1 MSNLLKFYQ
10 INSFT
15 TKPLTGNPAGVILCQ
30 ETWPENIQKIASEI
44 NQNET
49 AFILPI
55 KNSNSNFEENA
66 FKVDKKFKL
75 RWLTPTCEVPL
86 CGHAT
91 LAAASVLFEV
101 CKNEN
106 QVLEFE
112 TLSGILK
119 AERDDKNNNTG
130 IILDFPADVPVALE
144 DLDSINHIIPYVINP
159 IIPACGDFDCID
171 DVNQIKLG
179 RKTRKLIVELNSSS
193 KNLSKLL
200 DMAVPDPK
208 VLTNLHDGSL
218 FKGICFTMKNP
229 NIIYKNSK
237 HDIISR
243 YFAPWLGLNE
253 DHVTGSL
260 HTTLAPFYMEDEDKR
275 RELGKSNPN
284 DRISARQCSPRNG
297 EMFVE
302 WDDEKGRVFL
312 IGRCCHVIEGVM
324 NVG

>member
-1 MSNLLKFYQ
+1 MLGDYNIFIKDHKIRRVANSLKPKHLIHFFLAQSDSRAKIFSKNMSNLLKFYQ

-91 LAAASVLFEV
+91 LGAASVLFEV
-101 CKNEN
+101 FKNEN

-144 DLDSINHIIPYVINP
+144 DLDSINHIIPYVKNS
-159 IIPACGDFDCID
+159 IIPACGDFDQRDRRWQKGDIFCGQLILL
-171 DVNQIKLG
+171 V
-179 RKTRKLIVELNSSS
+179 KLIPL
-193 KNLSKLL
+193 
-200 DMAVPDPK
+200 
-208 VLTNLHDGSL
+208 
-218 FKGICFTMKNP
+218 
-229 NIIYKNSK
+229 
-237 HDIISR
+237 
-243 YFAPWLGLNE
+243 
-253 DHVTGSL
+253 
-260 HTTLAPFYMEDEDKR
+260 
-275 RELGKSNPN
+275 
-284 DRISARQCSPRNG
+284 
-297 EMFVE
+297 
-302 WDDEKGRVFL
+302 
-312 IGRCCHVIEGVM
+312 
-324 NVG
+324 